1 MGHVSAEARGLVR
14 VALQQIFA
22 EPGDGLPQRFSAVL
36 EARVGKLTQ
45 GKRLSVVQVDAIRS
59 ALDALTPYRAAVG
72 EWRVYGQSRKL
83 ILASSDP
90 FSEQL
95 LEVRAMRLEC
105 TRRRARYDDHPLGL
119 QITSHALARLVE
131 RGRRGHLVQLAI
143 DAAADAAA
151 FFAALRLGHGADLTF
166 AIPFADGLAFGEYT
180 NQDHLLGTLV
190 YEANAEGS
198 GFSTIDGPTALQVPG
213 GPRIG
218 ARISSYLSADQL
230 NPRQNELLGR
240 WRKMETKFS
249 TVWRELG
256 AVTIE
261 NRGAVEQPLLIQ
273 SLGLDVKSLVT
284 SDLWAS
290 VIRPS
295 RPAVARAAAQS
306 AHESQPV

>member
-14 VALQQIFA
+14 IALQQIFA
-22 EPGDGLPQRFSAVL
+22 ASDDGLPQRFSAVL
-36 EARVGKLTQ
+36 EARVERLTQ
-45 GKRLSVVQVDAIRS
+45 GKRLTIAQVDAIKS
-59 ALDALTPYRAAVG
+59 ALDALTPYRADVG
-72 EWRVYGQSRKL
+72 HWRVYGQSRKL

-95 LEVRAMRLEC
+95 LEIRAMRLDC
-105 TRRRARYDDHPLGL
+105 TRRRVRYDDHPLGL

-143 DAAADAAA
+143 DAASDAAS

-166 AIPFADGLAFGEYT
+166 AIPFSDGLAFGEYT
-180 NQDHLLGTLV
+180 NHDHLMGTLV
-190 YEANAEGS
+190 YEADTGGS
-198 GFSTIDGPTALQVPG
+198 GFSTIDGPTALQVAG

-230 NPRQNELLGR
+230 NPRQDEVLGR
-240 WRKMETKFS
+240 WRTMETKFS

-261 NRGAVEQPLLIQ
+261 NRAAVEQPLLIQ

-295 RPAVARAAAQS
+295 RPAIALAAAQS
-306 AHESQPV
+306 VHDSHPV